1 MRTLWCSHES
11 AWQTRPCSREACDG
25 VCAAERGGLGPQHEQ
40 SSVEV
45 AAPQHQ
51 AHEVRCSALL
61 GPLAWMECVRTRAVG
76 STNAFIFQAYCMGIV
91 QAHGHGTAQQPWHG
105 RWIDQSTADLVLDRY
120 PTLGVR
126 RGEIITAFAAL
137 MHPTKVKCHCR
148 TAQYAS
154 QCQLRAIASR
164 PQDSDSIGARRTDQS
179 CIHHCAEIS
188 GCAGKGERD
197 CVLKGTDRRDCDQR
211 TLHQVTMR
219 NHGRAPAGH
228 APHRQRSPR

>member
-1 MRTLWCSHES
+1 MVCVQPNAADWDRSMNNPVWKSLRRNIKRMKC
-11 AWQTRPCSREACDG
+11 AVLPCSARSLGWNAC
-25 VCAAERGGLGPQHEQ
+25 AQELL
-40 SSVEV
+40 
-45 AAPQHQ
+45 APPTLLYCKSI
-51 AHEVRCSALL
+51 AWALSRL
-61 GPLAWMECVRTRAVG
+61 
-76 STNAFIFQAYCMGIV
+76 
-91 QAHGHGTAQQPWHG
+91 TARQPWHG

-228 APHRQRSPR
+228 APHRQCSPR